1 VANAPFVSSDSLVV
15 DESAGLSTFKL
26 IEGDYEV
33 RFKGKT
39 ESDAVVSGYFEV
51 FEDHKRLLEISYSI
65 RPEASISLRVKL
77 NCEGEYLVREELER
91 AFERDF
97 SQEAHEDMDKSLE
110 ELRKPKPNIADEIE
124 ELAIDTDEAPV
135 ENNAPE
141 LIVEDE
147 TYTEPAIDEFEDL
160 EEITEELSELTQKV
174 QDAIVDTHTMI
185 ALLNNLSHDLTR
197 GQTINFGEFEFESQ
211 TLENGAKVELLD
223 DESNA
228 YKITFRKGSLDNMTE
243 VSFFLEKEGVL
254 IFSVYFSSEGVGR
267 VTSSSEQ
274 SELILKK
281 VKYHLL

>member
-1 VANAPFVSSDSLVV
+1 
-15 DESAGLSTFKL
+15 
-26 IEGDYEV
+26 
-33 RFKGKT
+33 
-39 ESDAVVSGYFEV
+39 
-51 FEDHKRLLEISYSI
+51 
-65 RPEASISLRVKL
+65 LRVKL

-97 SQEAHEDMDKSLE
+97 SQEAHDDMNKTLE

-124 ELAIDTDEAPV
+124 DLAIDTDEDDF
-135 ENNAPE
+135 EHNNATLKDETETNLEPVLE
-141 LIVEDE
+141 EVED
-147 TYTEPAIDEFEDL
+147 F

-174 QDAIVDTHTMI
+174 QDAIVDTKMMI

-197 GQTINFGEFEFESQ
+197 GATINFSTHELEAK
-211 TLENGAKVELLD
+211 TLENGAKVEILD

-228 YKITFRKGSLDNMTE
+228 YKITFRKGSLEDMTE